1 MLHVM
6 DPKNALLIAL
16 AALTVVFTAVWV
28 VSLLREKAKDSVAG
42 DNPNTSGTPYMA
54 SQIGVGFFA
63 NFLDTLGVGSFATTS
78 SIYKLLHAV
87 PDDLIPGTM
96 NVGHALPTVVEAF
109 IFVAVIA
116 VDFKLLASMIVA
128 AALGAWFGAG
138 IVSGWPKRR
147 IQIGLG
153 LALLGAAALMLSSQL
168 RLIPLGGDALSLS
181 GAKFWIAVG
190 ANFMFAAFQQLGVG
204 LYAPCM
210 ILISLLGMNP
220 KAAFP
225 IMMGSCAFLMPVGS
239 FRFIRTKRYGA
250 KAAIGLTI
258 GGIPAVL
265 LAAYLVKS
273 LPLGVVRWL
282 VVFVVC
288 YTAIMLLRSA
298 AVEKAAA
305 GDDAAKNADA
315 AESAPAARP
324 AVE

>member
-1 MLHVM
+1 MVKAM
-6 DPKNALLIAL
+6 DPKNALLVAL
-16 AALTVVFTAVWV
+16 AALTVLFMAVWI
-28 VSLLREKAKDSVAG
+28 VSLVRARAKPSVAG
-42 DNPNTSGTPYMA
+42 DNPNLPA
-54 SQIGVGFFA
+54 QIGVGFFA
-63 NFLDTLGVGSFATTS
+63 NFLDTLGIGSFATTS
-78 SIYKLLHAV
+78 SIYKLLHAI
-87 PDDLIPGTM
+87 PDDLIPGTL

-116 VDFKLLASMIVA
+116 VDFKLLVSMIA
-128 AALGAWFGAG
+128 ASALGAWFGAG

-153 LALLGAAALMLSSQL
+153 IALLAAAALMLSSQL
-168 RLIPLGGDALSLS
+168 NLLPLGGDALSLS
-181 GAKFWIAVG
+181 GPKFWIAVG
-190 ANFMFAAFQQLGVG
+190 ANFMFAAFMQLGVG

-210 ILISLLGMNP
+210 ILVSLLGMNP

-239 FRFIRTKRYGA
+239 YRFIRTKRYSA
-250 KAAIGLTI
+250 KAAVGLAI
-258 GGIPAVL
+258 GGIPAVF

-298 AVEKAAA
+298 AIEK
-305 GDDAAKNADA
+305 
-315 AESAPAARP
+315 AARP
-324 AVE
+324 AEIKADPSSSAAADSSG

>member
-1 MLHVM
+1 
-6 DPKNALLIAL
+6 LL
-16 AALTVVFTAVWV
+16 
-28 VSLLREKAKDSVAG
+28 
-42 DNPNTSGTPYMA
+42 
-54 SQIGVGFFA
+54 SQ
-63 NFLDTLGVGSFATTS
+63 L
-78 SIYKLLHAV
+78 KLL
-87 PDDLIPGTM
+87 PI
-96 NVGHALPTVVEAF
+96 
-109 IFVAVIA
+109 
-116 VDFKLLASMIVA
+116 
-128 AALGAWFGAG
+128 
-138 IVSGWPKRR
+138 
-147 IQIGLG
+147 
-153 LALLGAAALMLSSQL
+153 
-168 RLIPLGGDALSLS
+168 GGDALSLT
-181 GAKFWIAVG
+181 GTKFWIAVG

-239 FRFIRTKRYGA
+239 FRFIRTQRYSP

-273 LPLGVVRWL
+273 LPLNVVRWL

-298 AVEKAAA
+298 AIEKAASA
-305 GDDAAKNADA
+305 NRVDAAKPT
-315 AESAPAARP
+315 SSPAARP